1 MKHTALLLL
10 SLLSC
15 LFATT
20 MDAKTRKVFV
30 ETPGTLPTLIGEQ
43 QKDKVTS
50 LCIEGALNGTDLRFL
65 REMAGSDYHMQP
77 TAGRLRTLDLSRA
90 TFIAG
95 AEAYIDKDSRRKCRA
110 AR

>member
-10 SLLSC
+10 SILSC

-50 LCIEGALNGTDLRFL
+50 LCI
-65 REMAGSDYHMQP
+65 
-77 TAGRLRTLDLSRA
+77 
-90 TFIAG
+90 
-95 AEAYIDKDSRRKCRA
+95 
-110 AR
+110 